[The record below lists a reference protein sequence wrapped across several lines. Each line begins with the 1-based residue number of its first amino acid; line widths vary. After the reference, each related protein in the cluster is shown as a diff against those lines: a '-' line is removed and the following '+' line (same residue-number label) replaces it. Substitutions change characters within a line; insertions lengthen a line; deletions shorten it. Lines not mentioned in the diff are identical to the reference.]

1 LTYILGILSK
11 VKPLLLYCYKRRDL
25 TRPKKSS
32 TSTLATLFFFIL
44 CECYEYYFFY
54 LPGERQKKSL
64 ELSEAAKNDNYII
77 LSEQMLG
84 ALK

>member
-1 LTYILGILSK
+1 LGILSK
-11 VKPLLLYCYKRRDL
+11 VKPLLFYCFKRRDC
-25 TRPKKSS
+25 
-32 TSTLATLFFFIL
+32 FFIL

-64 ELSEAAKNDNYII
+64 DLSEAEKNDNYII